1 MVDFF
6 KFKKEVN
13 FLHSTALMAV
23 KFTAEISDTETIF
36 LDPAAKAQ
44 HSTKNEKKLS

>member
-13 FLHSTALMAV
+13 FLHSTALMAI
-23 KFTAEISDTETIF
+23 KFTAEISDTETTF
-36 LDPAAKAQ
+36 SDPAVYK
-44 HSTKNEKKLS
+44 STTFNEK